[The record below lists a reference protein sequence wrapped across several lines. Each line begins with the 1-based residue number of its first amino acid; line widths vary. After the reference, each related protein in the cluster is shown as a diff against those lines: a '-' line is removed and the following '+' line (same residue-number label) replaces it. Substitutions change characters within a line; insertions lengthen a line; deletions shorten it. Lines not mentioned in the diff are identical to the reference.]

1 MAAKKKVKKRA
12 AKKSSRKV
20 VRRPAVKKKVVKR
33 PVAVRKISKKVVKR
47 SAKKTLPKTTQ
58 VRTVTQN
65 FSGGRRINWVLVLL
79 VSIFLGM
86 FGVDRF
92 LMGKVWTGIF
102 KLLITLF
109 SVFTLGWVWWLIDVI
124 LIASKYNFRG
134 VTWVD

>member
-1 MAAKKKVKKRA
+1 MAAKKKVKK
-12 AKKSSRKV
+12 SSKKV
-20 VRRPAVKKKVVKR
+20 VRRPAAKKKVVKR
-33 PVAVRKISKKVVKR
+33 PVAVRKMSKKVVKR
-47 SAKKTLPKTTQ
+47 STKKVVPKTAP
-58 VRTVTQN
+58 VRTVTR
-65 FSGGRRINWVLVLL
+65 GVYGARRVNWVLILL

-124 LIASKYNFRG
+124 LIASKYNFSG
-134 VTWVD
+134 VVWVD